1 MLSMRVWCAMVLA
14 AAVQAAGVAPALRL
28 RGGGKHFKKLPDSIK
43 PGVIYGDA
51 LKDLLQHAKD
61 NNYAIP
67 AVNCVS
73 SSGVNQVLEA
83 AAKFKSPVMIQF
95 SNGGSQFYAGKTIES
110 TKENGLK
117 GCVLGAIAVSFS
129 CLRPA
134 RRPRAPCW
142 GSALQTCLLV
152 SGFRAG
158 ATDKKGVT
166 SLLGSAPGA
175 ARCAGGARSCALWPD
190 GWGLIALDLLASS
203 WSVPRAGGQGR
214 PRSGLL
220 TCLYVGLLCR
230 VPCT

>member
-1 MLSMRVWCAMVLA
+1 MVLA

-134 RRPRAPCW
+134 RRPRAACW
-142 GSALQTCLLV
+142 GFALQIRLPC
-152 SGFRAG
+152 FRFPRRR
-158 ATDKKGVT
+158 ATD
-166 SLLGSAPGA
+166 
-175 ARCAGGARSCALWPD
+175 R
-190 GWGLIALDLLASS
+190 
-203 WSVPRAGGQGR
+203 
-214 PRSGLL
+214 
-220 TCLYVGLLCR
+220 
-230 VPCT
+230 